1 MITPTNSNPSGTK
14 PASLFCTPDGKS
26 YLITFVLVTS
36 LFLLWGFCNGMI
48 DILNK
53 HFQDSLHINKEQSGL
68 VQFAN
73 YLGYFLMAIPAGL
86 IARQFGYKGGI
97 LVGLALIA
105 SGAFLFIHA
114 VGIGTYSAFLLGL
127 FVIAAGM
134 TCLETIANPYT
145 TVLGPPEHGA
155 TRINIAQTFNGV
167 GWVLGPI
174 VGGYFVFGGGGG
186 GSSDATG
193 AAASATNA
201 VVAATTNAN
210 TGLSTPYLGI
220 GIFAAVWFLVFIFAP
235 VPDLHAE
242 DESKKSADQKPSL
255 NFSIGQL
262 LAIGALQAVVYWV
275 LYSFI
280 TKMLGVV
287 WIWRELSPAWFEP
300 AKYSVLLAAYV
311 AGLLLVSKINT
322 SRGQLVGI
330 GLTLAIVWGLLYFFI
345 APIMGLVWA
354 LLNLPANLL
363 GPTKYGLIIVAYIGS
378 FIVVSKNWDMFRR
391 KHFTLGVVAQ
401 FLYVAAQT
409 GIFSFCVNYIIE
421 NDAGVTPAK
430 AATMLGGIGFVLFT
444 VGRFCGSA
452 VISQFKPHLVLAA
465 YAAINVVLAAVCMGG
480 GKLGL
485 IALFGTFF
493 FMSVMF
499 PTIFA
504 LGIRGLGDYTKLGA
518 SLIVMSIVG
527 GAIAPPFMGHI
538 ADVHSMR
545 TGMVVPLVCFVAIAI
560 YGMLWQKLELQDSR
574 AGKS

>member
-1 MITPTNSNPSGTK
+1 MIAPTTETKSTGKSGN
-14 PASLFCTPDGKS
+14 LFKTADGKN
-26 YLITFVLVTS
+26 LFITFALVSS

-68 VQFAN
+68 VQSAN
-73 YLGYFLMAIPAGL
+73 YLAYFLMAIPAGL
-86 IARQFGYKGGI
+86 IARKIGYKGGI

-114 VGIGTYSAFLLGL
+114 VSIGTYSAFLLGL
-127 FVIAAGM
+127 FVIASGM

-145 TVLGPPEHGA
+145 TVLGPPESGA

-186 GSSDATG
+186 SSDATG
-193 AAASATNA
+193 AAVSATNTIAATAGAVVTATNA
-201 VVAATTNAN
+201 VVTNTTNAVMAATTNAHS
-210 TGLSTPYLGI
+210 GLSTPYLGI

-242 DESKKSADQKPSL
+242 DESKKSADQKNSLKPSG
-255 NFSIGQL
+255 GQL
-262 LAIGALQAVVYWV
+262 A
-275 LYSFI
+275 
-280 TKMLGVV
+280 
-287 WIWRELSPAWFEP
+287 
-300 AKYSVLLAAYV
+300 
-311 AGLLLVSKINT
+311 
-322 SRGQLVGI
+322 GI
-330 GLTLAIVWGLLYFFI
+330 GIALVIVWGLLYFFI
-345 APIMGLVWA
+345 APILGLVWA
-354 LLNLPANLL
+354 LVNLPANLL
-363 GPTKYGLIIVAYIGS
+363 DPTKYGLIVIAYIGS

-391 KHFTLGVVAQ
+391 KHFTLGVVTQ

-421 NDAGVTPAK
+421 NKPGVTNAQ
-430 AATMLGGIGFVLFT
+430 ASYWLGAIGFVLFAS
-444 VGRFCGSA
+444 GRLCGSG
-452 VISQFKPHLVLAA
+452 VISQFKPNLVLAA
-465 YAAINVVLAAVCMGG
+465 YAVINVVLSAVAMAGG
-480 GKLGL
+480 QIGL

-504 LGIRGLGDYTKLGA
+504 LGIRGLGDYTKLGS

-545 TGMVVPLVCFVAIAI
+545 VGMVVPLVCFVLVAI
-560 YGMLWQKLELQDSR
+560 YGVVWQKLEARD
-574 AGKS
+574 AAK